1 MIIPVPRS
9 KSTADVDVSSLTFLL
24 SSVSLTDKA
33 PVDTVM
39 KETGGDVVLV
49 GKVVNEEDVSMSIL
63 VEEGDEKDTLMVTWG
78 EVKCASSW
86 ENVSM
91 Y

>member
-1 MIIPVPRS
+1 MN
-9 KSTADVDVSSLTFLL
+9 
-24 SSVSLTDKA
+24 
-33 PVDTVM
+33 
-39 KETGGDVVLV
+39 ETGGDVVLV